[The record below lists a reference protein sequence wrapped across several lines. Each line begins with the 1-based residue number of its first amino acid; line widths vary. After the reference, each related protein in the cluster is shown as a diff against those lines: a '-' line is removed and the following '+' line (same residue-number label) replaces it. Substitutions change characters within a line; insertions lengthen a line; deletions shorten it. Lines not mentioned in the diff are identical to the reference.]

1 MTRVDNRSI
10 VEPKGVVTTTTTAS
24 GSLPLEEMQTPERPA
39 RGVRRPV
46 DPTKSEDSAKD
57 ALLSKP
63 ITQKSPS
70 SSAREEFFKDL
81 KPKQQTS

>member
-10 VEPKGVVTTTTTAS
+10 VEPKGVVTTTTSA
-24 GSLPLEEMQTPERPA
+24 SLPLEEMQTPERPA
-39 RGVRRPV
+39 RGVRRP
-46 DPTKSEDSAKD
+46 DNPAKSVDSAKD

-81 KPKQQTS
+81 NPKQQTS

>member
-10 VEPKGVVTTTTTAS
+10 VEPKGVVNTTTS
-24 GSLPLEEMQTPERPA
+24 SSLPLEEMQTPERPA

-46 DPTKSEDSAKD
+46 DPAKSEDPAKD

-63 ITQKSPS
+63 ATQKSPS
-70 SSAREEFFKDL
+70 QSAREEFFKDL
-81 KPKQQTS
+81 NPKQQTS

>member
-10 VEPKGVVTTTTTAS
+10 VKPKGDVVTTTTS

-39 RGVRRPV
+39 RGVRRP
-46 DPTKSEDSAKD
+46 DNPAKSEDSAKD

-63 ITQKSPS
+63 IT
-70 SSAREEFFKDL
+70 
-81 KPKQQTS
+81 

>member
-24 GSLPLEEMQTPERPA
+24 LPLEEMQTPERPA

-46 DPTKSEDSAKD
+46 NPEKSEDSAAKD

-63 ITQKSPS
+63 VTQKSPS

-81 KPKQQTS
+81 NPKQQTS

>member
-10 VEPKGVVTTTTTAS
+10 VEPKGVVTTTTTT
-24 GSLPLEEMQTPERPA
+24 SLPLEEMQTPERPA

-46 DPTKSEDSAKD
+46 NPEKSEDSAKD
-57 ALLSKP
+57 ALLSNP
-63 ITQKSPS
+63 ATQKSPS

-81 KPKQQTS
+81 NPKQQTS